1 MQCNTA
7 FSNMHQENFS
17 TQNQVN
23 ENNFSLFEENLKRI
37 NKNLVE
43 VNEYY
48 SSQNDHSHSVENNTQ
63 VKRSEEFN
71 EPFDEKIDES
81 LHFYDELHKIKMN
94 EIEASRKMSVRDSL
108 NKKVDTWEQTK
119 RECSKILT
127 NVDEDSKKSVRKRL
141 IIDRSYNIKLLD
153 NNNDQFQTRLFE
165 EQNTFDKKKLSM
177 KFVSA
182 LNKALSLLSDIKK
195 LLSESHITA
204 PQLLS
209 SHKHNYMFFET
220 ALNELKNK
228 SSNTNEQDI
237 LIINHHQQN
246 IQIFYDQLLKL
257 QDKHVSFKIDGH
269 KSEESDKP
277 NENILKSNENNYQ
290 NQIIKH
296 DVLETKNKCE
306 ETKNEINN
314 FTFIKNE
321 KPVVKSDEFFTFK
334 FNTDK
339 KVNNSSISD
348 FSFRINKDSKHE
360 DIKNNCFYNFED
372 EYKQFLENHL
382 TLQEYLKKIKKS
394 YSSFLENDNLKPLRQ
409 ELVKAINTPVNSI
422 SSVSSWHMKD
432 KFEKL
437 DALLKCKTVKTG
449 NSTVTANSHPDA
461 LIFCKD
467 TLAKKIINIGEQV
480 ASVKTETAFEVASI
494 VTELWKIH
502 PDFGILLYAR
512 FKQICPCLIPY
523 NAEKTNE
530 ETDEEYY
537 KSLCYNYTNGVVE
550 KQDKYVKRMTGIVRL
565 FAAIIVTE
573 SKSGKA
579 LGIGQ
584 AWMLIAATVHL
595 VPQLDV
601 TAVFLHE
608 ILIITGYSLK
618 QTYGRQ
624 FIKMLEYINTNYI
637 KKIDEVTPVGCGG
650 PVQRL
655 KTFINKVIQVGYIE
669 RPKGI
674 IPHNFW

>member
-1 MQCNTA
+1 
-7 FSNMHQENFS
+7 MHQENFS
-17 TQNQVN
+17 MQNQVN
-23 ENNFSLFEENLKRI
+23 ENSFSLFDRNLERI
-37 NKNLVE
+37 NKDLIA

-48 SSQNDHSHSVENNTQ
+48 CPKDHHPDSIENRSQIRRNDQ
-63 VKRSEEFN
+63 IN
-71 EPFDEKIDES
+71 EPLDEEIDES
-81 LHFYDELHKIKMN
+81 LHLYNELYKIQMN
-94 EIEASRKMSVRDSL
+94 EIEVSRKIDVRNSL
-108 NKKVDTWEQTK
+108 NKRVDTWEQTK
-119 RECSKILT
+119 RESSKIPT
-127 NVDEDSKKSVRKRL
+127 NVDEDSKCSVRKRL
-141 IIDRSYNIKLLD
+141 IIDRSYNTKLLD
-153 NNNDQFQTRLFE
+153 INNDQFQTRLLE
-165 EQNTFDKKKLSM
+165 EQNTLKKKQLSK
-177 KFVSA
+177 KFISA
-182 LNKALSLLSDIKK
+182 LNSALSLLSDIKK
-195 LLSESHITA
+195 ILSDSHSTTS
-204 PQLLS
+204 QLLRT
-209 SHKHNYMFFET
+209 HKHNYMLFET
-220 ALNELKNK
+220 ALNELKSK
-228 SSNTNEQDI
+228 SSNINDQDV
-237 LIINHHQQN
+237 LIINQHLQN
-246 IQIFYDQLLKL
+246 IQILYDQLKM
-257 QDKHVSFKIDGH
+257 QVRHVSFKIDGNINE
-269 KSEESDKP
+269 KNDIP
-277 NENILKSNENNYQ
+277 TENILKSNENNYH
-290 NQIIKH
+290 NQILKH
-296 DVLETKNKCE
+296 NVLETKNKCE
-306 ETKNEINN
+306 ESKNEINN

-321 KPVVKSDEFFTFK
+321 NPVVKSDDFFTFK

-339 KVNNSSISD
+339 KVNNSNISD
-348 FSFRINKDSKHE
+348 FSFRINKDSTHE
-360 DIKNNCFYNFED
+360 SINKNCSYDFEN
-372 EYKQFLENHL
+372 EYRHFLKNHL
-382 TLQEYLKKIKKS
+382 TVQEYLKKIEDC
-394 YSSFLENDNLKPLRQ
+394 YSSFLCDENQKSLRQ

-422 SSVSSWHMKD
+422 SSVSPWHMKD

-449 NSTVTANSHPDA
+449 NSTVTANSHKDA

-502 PDFGILLYAR
+502 PDFGVLLYAR
-512 FKQICPCLIPY
+512 FKQKCPCLIPY

-530 ETDEEYY
+530 ETDEDYY

-584 AWMLIAATVHL
+584 AWMLIAATVKL

-601 TAVFLHE
+601 TAVLLYE

-624 FIKMLEYINTNYI
+624 FIKMLEYINTNFLA
-637 KKIDEVTPVGCGG
+637 KIDAVTPIGCGG

-655 KTFINKVIQVGYIE
+655 KTLISKVIQVGYVE
-669 RPKGI
+669 KPKGI

>member
-1 MQCNTA
+1 
-7 FSNMHQENFS
+7 MHQDNFS

-23 ENNFSLFEENLKRI
+23 ENGFSLFDRNLKRI
-37 NKNLVE
+37 NKNLIE

-48 SSQNDHSHSVENNTQ
+48 FSKNDYSDSVENHSLVTS
-63 VKRSEEFN
+63 SEQFN
-71 EPFDEKIDES
+71 EPLDENIDES
-81 LHFYDELHKIKMN
+81 LHFYDEFKKIKTN
-94 EIEASRKMSVRDSL
+94 EFEVSRKIDLRNIL
-108 NKKVDTWEQTK
+108 NKKLDIWEQAK
-119 RECSKILT
+119 RKSPKLPK
-127 NVDEDSKKSVRKRL
+127 NVDEESKCSIRKRL
-141 IIDRSYNIKLLD
+141 VIDRSYNIKQF
-153 NNNDQFQTRLFE
+153 NSNNDQFQTRLHKE
-165 EQNTFDKKKLSM
+165 ENTLDKKNTSIASSLN
-177 KFVSA
+177 SA
-182 LNKALSLLSDIKK
+182 FSLLSNIKK
-195 LLSESHITA
+195 LLNETHIMSS
-204 PQLLS
+204 QLLN
-209 SHKHNYMFFET
+209 SHKHNCMLLEM
-220 ALNELKNK
+220 ALYELKNK
-228 SSNTNEQDI
+228 SSNINEQDI
-237 LIINHHQQN
+237 LIINQHQQT
-246 IQIFYDQLLKL
+246 IQILYDQLLKI
-257 QDKHVSFKIDGH
+257 QVEHVSSKIDDH
-269 KSEESDKP
+269 KNEENDIP
-277 NENILKSNENNYQ
+277 TENIFKSNENNNCH
-290 NQIIKH
+290 NQI
-296 DVLETKNKCE
+296 KNKSE
-306 ETKNEINN
+306 EIKNEINN
-314 FTFIKNE
+314 FSFIKNE
-321 KPVVKSDEFFTFK
+321 NPVVKSDEFFTFK
-334 FNTDK
+334 FNADK
-339 KVNNSSISD
+339 KVDCSISD
-348 FSFRINKDSKHE
+348 FSFRINKDSKPE
-360 DIKNNCFYNFED
+360 AIQKDLSYNFEE

-382 TLQEYLKKIKKS
+382 IIQKYLQKIENG
-394 YSSFLENDNLKPLRQ
+394 YSSFLCNDNLKTLRQ

-449 NSTVTANSHPDA
+449 NSTVTASSHQDA

-512 FKQICPCLIPY
+512 FKQKCPCLIPY

-550 KQDKYVKRMTGIVRL
+550 KQDKYVKRMTGIIRL

-584 AWMLIAATVHL
+584 AWMLIAATVNL
-595 VPQLDV
+595 VPQLDI
-601 TAVFLHE
+601 TAIFLHE
-608 ILIITGYSLK
+608 ILMITGYSLK

-624 FIKMLEYINTNYI
+624 LIKMLEYINTNYM
-637 KKIDEVTPVGCGG
+637 KKIEEVTPIGCGG

-655 KTFINKVIQVGYIE
+655 KSFISKVIQVGYVE
-669 RPKGI
+669 KPKGV

>member
-1 MQCNTA
+1 
-7 FSNMHQENFS
+7 MHQENFS
-17 TQNQVN
+17 TRNQVN
-23 ENNFSLFEENLKRI
+23 ENDFSLFDRNLKRI
-37 NKNLVE
+37 NKNLIE

-48 SSQNDHSHSVENNTQ
+48 SSKHDYSDSVENHSFVTS
-63 VKRSEEFN
+63 SEQFN
-71 EPFDEKIDES
+71 EPLDENIDES
-81 LHFYDELHKIKMN
+81 LHFYDELKKIKTN
-94 EIEASRKMSVRDSL
+94 EFEVSRKIDLRNIL
-108 NKKVDTWEQTK
+108 NKKFDTLEQTK
-119 RECSKILT
+119 RKTSKIPK
-127 NVDEDSKKSVRKRL
+127 NVDEESKHSIRKRL
-141 IIDRSYNIKLLD
+141 IIDRSYNIKQLN
-153 NNNDQFQTRLFE
+153 NNNDKFQTRLHE
-165 EQNTFDKKKLSM
+165 EKNTLDQNNLSL
-177 KFVSA
+177 KFASS
-182 LNKALSLLSDIKK
+182 LNRAFSLLSDIKK
-195 LLSESHITA
+195 LLNETHIMT

-209 SHKHNYMFFET
+209 SHRHNCMLHET

-237 LIINHHQQN
+237 LIINQHQQT
-246 IQIFYDQLLKL
+246 IQIFYDQLLKI
-257 QDKHVSFKIDGH
+257 QIEHVSFKIDSH
-269 KSEESDKP
+269 KNEENDIP
-277 NENILKSNENNYQ
+277 TENILKSNENN
-290 NQIIKH
+290 NFPDQI
-296 DVLETKNKCE
+296 LKNKSE
-306 ETKNEINN
+306 EIKNDINN
-314 FTFIKNE
+314 FSFIKKE
-321 KPVVKSDEFFTFK
+321 SPVVKSDEFFTFK

-339 KVNNSSISD
+339 KVDCNISD

-360 DIKNNCFYNFED
+360 AIQKDLSYNFED
-372 EYKQFLENHL
+372 EYKQFIENHL
-382 TLQEYLKKIKKS
+382 IIQNYLQKIENG
-394 YSSFLENDNLKPLRQ
+394 YSSFLCNDNLKPLRQ

-422 SSVSSWHMKD
+422 SSVSSWHMRD

-449 NSTVTANSHPDA
+449 NSTVTASSHQDA

-494 VTELWKIH
+494 VIELWKIH

-512 FKQICPCLIPY
+512 FKQKCPCLIPY

-550 KQDKYVKRMTGIVRL
+550 KQDKYVKRMTGIIRL

-601 TAVFLHE
+601 TAIFLHE
-608 ILIITGYSLK
+608 ILVITGYSLK
-618 QTYGRQ
+618 QTYGIQ
-624 FIKMLEYINTNYI
+624 FIKMLEYINTNYME
-637 KKIDEVTPVGCGG
+637 KIEEVTPIGCGG

-655 KTFINKVIQVGYIE
+655 KSFISKVIQVGYIE
-669 RPKGI
+669 KPKGI

>member
-1 MQCNTA
+1 MQCNTT
-7 FSNMHQENFS
+7 FSSMHQENFS
-17 TQNQVN
+17 FQNQVN
-23 ENNFSLFEENLKRI
+23 ENNSSLFDKNFKRI
-37 NKNLVE
+37 NKNLIE

-48 SSQNDHSHSVENNTQ
+48 SHSLTSHSVENHSQ
-63 VKRSEEFN
+63 VTRSEQFN
-71 EPFDEKIDES
+71 EPLDEKIEES
-81 LHFYDELHKIKMN
+81 LHFYDEFRKIKIY
-94 EIEASRKMSVRDSL
+94 EIEVSRKISVRDSL

-119 RECSKILT
+119 RKSPKILT
-127 NVDEDSKKSVRKRL
+127 NVDEDSKGSIRKRL
-141 IIDRSYNIKLLD
+141 IIDRSYNSKLLD
-153 NNNDQFQTRLFE
+153 NNNDQFETRLLE
-165 EQNTFDKKKLSM
+165 EQNTFDKKKLRM
-177 KFVSA
+177 KYVSA
-182 LNKALSLLSDIKK
+182 QDTALSLLSDIKK
-195 LLSESHITA
+195 LLSESHIMT

-209 SHKHNYMFFET
+209 SHKQNYMLLET
-220 ALNELKNK
+220 AFNELKNK
-228 SSNTNEQDI
+228 SFNINEEDI
-237 LIINHHQQN
+237 LIINHHQKK
-246 IQIFYDQLLKL
+246 IQIFYEQLLKI
-257 QDKHVSFKIDGH
+257 QDRHVSFKIDGD
-269 KSEESDKP
+269 KNEESDKP
-277 NENILKSNENNYQ
+277 NENILISSENNYQ
-290 NQIIKH
+290 NQITKH
-296 DVLETKNKCE
+296 NVLESKNKCE
-306 ETKNEINN
+306 ETKNELNN

-321 KPVVKSDEFFTFK
+321 KPIVKSDEFFTFK

-339 KVNNSSISD
+339 KVNNSNISD
-348 FSFRINKDSKHE
+348 FPFRINKDSKHE
-360 DIKNNCFYNFED
+360 DIKNNYSYNFED
-372 EYKQFLENHL
+372 EYRQFLENHL
-382 TLQEYLKKIKKS
+382 TVQKYLQKVENS
-394 YSSFLENDNLKPLRQ
+394 YSSFLCNDNLKPLRQ

-422 SSVSSWHMKD
+422 SSVSSWHMRD

-449 NSTVTANSHPDA
+449 NSTVTANNHPDA
-461 LIFCKD
+461 LTFCKD

-494 VTELWKIH
+494 VTELWKTH

-512 FKQICPCLIPY
+512 FKQKCPCLIPY

-537 KSLCYNYTNGVVE
+537 KSLRYNYTNGVVE

-573 SKSGKA
+573 SKGGKA

-601 TAVFLHE
+601 TA
-608 ILIITGYSLK
+608 ILLYETLMITGYSLK

-624 FIKMLEYINTNYI
+624 FIKMLEYINTNYM
-637 KKIDEVTPVGCGG
+637 KKIDEITPVGCGG

-655 KTFINKVIQVGYIE
+655 KTFINKVIEVGYIE
-669 RPKGI
+669 KPKGI